1 MGKRVRKAVGT
12 YGMSDM
18 LRNPAR
24 QIRISSEGPPGREAG
39 SVDIAAVRAGEARRV
54 SCFLRGTLD
63 PFPRRLKQ
71 GDLFLSARELSWKP
85 FWGLRRTTLPIT
97 IAVTTVYERA
107 ADEREPN
114 LSGKPT
120 GGYRGVSPGFTVIT
134 CYTFNGDAAESVDF
148 VVPDTDAP
156 LVLAYFN
163 GELDQSQ
170 TELDAPS

>member
-71 GDLFLSARELSWKP
+71 GDLDQ
-85 FWGLRRTTLPIT
+85 T
-97 IAVTTVYERA
+97 AVRP
-107 ADEREPN
+107 RQ
-114 LSGKPT
+114 
-120 GGYRGVSPGFTVIT
+120 RVSPQ
-134 CYTFNGDAAESVDF
+134 
-148 VVPDTDAP
+148 P
-156 LVLAYFN
+156 
-163 GELDQSQ
+163 QH
-170 TELDAPS
+170 PSCLKGSRYL